1 MVQEIYKEPFK
12 EKLVAQRVK
21 EIKAGGALC
30 AVSSIPQ
37 NAEKVGKIAADA
49 GADLFIIQGTVTT
62 ARFKSSKGQVIDLG
76 KFCERMKIPVI
87 IGNVV
92 TYSAALELM
101 ETGAAALLVGVGPGA
116 ACTSRGVLGLGVPC
130 LLYTSRCV

>member
-1 MVQEIYKEPFK
+1 VQEIYKEPFK

-49 GADLFIIQGTVTT
+49 GADLFVVQGTVDH
-62 ARFKSSKGQVIDLG
+62 GPVQVV
-76 KFCERMKIPVI
+76 ERA
-87 IGNVV
+87 G
-92 TYSAALELM
+92 
-101 ETGAAALLVGVGPGA
+101 GGPG
-116 ACTSRGVLGLGVPC
+116 
-130 LLYTSRCV
+130 